1 VADYP
6 EIRVPLELKQEV
18 DSKGRS
24 LQKPAT
30 DTALFRMLINTL
42 ILDDSEWTTSQEI
55 FNKHKNLVLACQG
68 IIYCSL
74 NYC

>member
-1 VADYP
+1 MADYP

-30 DTALFRMLINTL
+30 DTDLFRMLINTL

-55 FNKHKNLVLACQG
+55 FNKNKNLVLACQG
-68 IIYCSL
+68 IINC
-74 NYC
+74 

>member
-30 DTALFRMLINTL
+30 DTDLFRMLINTL

-55 FNKHKNLVLACQG
+55 FNKNKNLVLACQG
-68 IIYCSL
+68 IINC
-74 NYC
+74 